1 MGVNYSII
9 IMNYAII
16 DGTTVKSTGTIQ
28 QLFPNTSFTV
38 AGPNADFLTANNT
51 VELVETLTY
60 TTPTQKLSTV
70 DAYVDSGK
78 AYTVKVESTTSDEQT
93 ALINS
98 EWVNIRSQRN
108 YKLKDTD
115 WRASS
120 DLTMSDAWKTY
131 RQALRDIT
139 TQADPFSIT
148 WPTEPS

>member
-1 MGVNYSII
+1 
-9 IMNYAII
+9 MNYAII

-28 QLFPNTSFTV
+28 QLFPNTSFTA

-93 ALINS
+93 TLTNNKWGEVRI
-98 EWVNIRSQRN
+98 ERER
-108 YKLKDTD
+108 KLKDTD

-120 DLTMSDAWKTY
+120 DLTMPDAWKTY

-139 TQADPFSIT
+139 TQADPYNIT
-148 WPTEPS
+148 WPTKPS

>member
-1 MGVNYSII
+1 
-9 IMNYAII
+9 MNYAII